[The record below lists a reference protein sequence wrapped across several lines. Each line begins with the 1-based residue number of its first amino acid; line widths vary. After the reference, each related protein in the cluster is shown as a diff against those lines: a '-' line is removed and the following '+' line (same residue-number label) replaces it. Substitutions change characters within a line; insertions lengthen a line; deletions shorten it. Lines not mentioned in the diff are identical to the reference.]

1 MLQHSIVNKNPNWE
15 TPQDLYDEASRKYKV
30 RPSLD
35 VCATR
40 RNKKCAL
47 FFSKDS
53 LSKQWNKSFFMN
65 PPYGKNVIDKW
76 IKYAYEQHKKHNVTG
91 IALIF
96 SKTETKWWHKYI
108 QDIADV
114 HFIKGRV
121 HFELDGK
128 KVVNSAPYGS
138 CWVIW
143 RAKKRFSKSQKEFAC
158 AKLLSVIDGIAPRP
172 NLRDL
177 VRAKKSRSGKN

>member
-15 TPQDLYDEASRKYKV
+15 TPQELFDEACRKYKV

-177 VRAKKSRSGKN
+177 GRAKKSRSGKN

>member
-15 TPQDLYDEASRKYKV
+15 TPQELFDEACRKYKV

-96 SKTETKWWHKYI
+96 SKTETKCWHKYI

-114 HFIKGRV
+114 HFIRGRV

>member
-1 MLQHSIVNKNPNWE
+1 
-15 TPQDLYDEASRKYKV
+15 
-30 RPSLD
+30 
-35 VCATR
+35 
-40 RNKKCAL
+40 
-47 FFSKDS
+47 
-53 LSKQWNKSFFMN
+53 MN

-114 HFIKGRV
+114 HFIRGRV

-143 RAKKRFSKSQKEFAC
+143 RAKK
-158 AKLLSVIDGIAPRP
+158 
-172 NLRDL
+172 
-177 VRAKKSRSGKN
+177 SRSGKN

>member
-15 TPQDLYDEASRKYKV
+15 TPQELFDEACRKYKV

-96 SKTETKWWHKYI
+96 SKIALASSWIFNLNFDAINFCLLKPLTTFI
-108 QDIADV
+108 PDIV
-114 HFIKGRV
+114 ESNI
-121 HFELDGK
+121 
-128 KVVNSAPYGS
+128 
-138 CWVIW
+138 
-143 RAKKRFSKSQKEFAC
+143 
-158 AKLLSVIDGIAPRP
+158 
-172 NLRDL
+172 
-177 VRAKKSRSGKN
+177 

>member
-15 TPQDLYDEASRKYKV
+15 TPQELFDEACRKYKV

-114 HFIKGRV
+114 HFIRGRV

>member
-15 TPQDLYDEASRKYKV
+15 TPQELFDEACRKYKV

-114 HFIKGRV
+114 HFIRGRV

-172 NLRDL
+172 NSRDL